1 MIPNSH
7 KIISVADI
15 SQLIESPLE
24 ESLVLCY
31 GHFNV
36 IHPGHIR
43 FLQYAKGL
51 GKKLKVAVLGDQS
64 ITESQR
70 SKYFHQMER
79 AEGVA
84 SLHFVDSVYV
94 LDKISLED
102 LAVHIKPSV
111 LVLGKEFEYTYREDI
126 KAAVYS
132 IEKTKWESSFSC
144 RRSSLCKR

>member
-7 KIISVADI
+7 KIISVGDV
-15 SQLIESPLE
+15 SQLSESPLE

-43 FLQYAKGL
+43 FLQYAKSL

-64 ITESQR
+64 IAESQR

-84 SLHFVDSVYV
+84 SLHFVDLVYV

-102 LAVHIKPSV
+102 LSVHIKPSV
-111 LVLGKEFEYTYREDI
+111 LVLGKELENTHREDI

-132 IEKTKWESSFSC
+132 IEKQTGK
-144 RRSSLCKR
+144 